1 MTVQERKGY
10 NVSSAAAATLPIA
23 TPLMSDTTP
32 RPRRRTTKAAADSP
46 AADAT
51 IGATPAAEAVV
62 EVTAIVPVDAEPDPE
77 VSVLSRWDALAADI
91 AIASQRAEGLSFDY
105 RDRWD
110 NKEARSYVASLR
122 RLKGRIEHA
131 RKDAKAVHLERGR
144 AVDATARTLEEAVQ
158 GLIEP
163 HEQALNQI
171 AAVEEARIAGH
182 RAVLDRIAALGDM
195 ITVTTAAEAEQRLA
209 ELAAIDSTVLE
220 EFATAG
226 ANRLAEA
233 IDQMEAHIATLKQR
247 EAEQAELEALRAE
260 KAARE
265 EADRLE
271 RIRQEAIEQERAR
284 AEQERIAEQQRLE
297 REQAERQQREER
309 RRIEEAEAAARR
321 EAEIAA
327 QAEAARRAQEEAERR
342 AAEAEQQ
349 LAEAAARE
357 QQRQAEEAER
367 LEQERLRQIA
377 AEQER
382 ENLQQQL
389 RDQLVWTAGEMT
401 AGELIDQLIAGTLH
415 QAISI
420 DWSLVN

>member
-1 MTVQERKGY
+1 
-10 NVSSAAAATLPIA
+10 
-23 TPLMSDTTP
+23 MSDTTP
-32 RPRRRTTKAAADSP
+32 RPRRRTTKAAADTP

-51 IGATPAAEAVV
+51 TPAAEAVV

-77 VSVLSRWDALAADI
+77 VSALSRWDALAADI
-91 AIASQRAEGLSFDY
+91 AMASQRAEGLSFDY
-105 RDRWD
+105 HDRWG
-110 NKEARSYVASLR
+110 NKEARSHVASLR
-122 RLKGRIEHA
+122 RLKGRIERA

-182 RAVLDRIAALGDM
+182 RAVLDRIAALGDL

-209 ELAAIDSTVLE
+209 ELAEIDSTVLE

-260 KAARE
+260 KAARD

-284 AEQERIAEQQRLE
+284 VEQERIAEQQRLE
-297 REQAERQQREER
+297 RDQAERQQREER
-309 RRIEEAEAAARR
+309 RRVEAADAAARR
-321 EAEIAA
+321 EAEIQALAA
-327 QAEAARRAQEEAERR
+327 AARRAQEEAERR

-357 QQRQAEEAER
+357 QQRQALEDKWREQELQRQAEL
-367 LEQERLRQIA
+367 LEQERQCQIA

-382 ENLQQQL
+382 ENLQQQF
-389 RDQLVWTAGEMT
+389 RDQLVWTAGDMT
-401 AGELIDQLIAGTLH
+401 TGELIDQLIAGTLH
-415 QAISI
+415 HAITI
-420 DWSLVN
+420 DWKVVAPSSSWANATPW